1 MTRPLST
8 WRVAPLR
15 VCASFNEIGLNSADL
30 NKTCLTELGRQW
42 ASAER
47 PCQACLFPWATS
59 VCGRALERGGERS
72 RGPRIFIPFCLLCI
86 SQRGTVADQMG
97 AVRKRLERQLLLK
110 ILISSSIDF

>member
-30 NKTCLTELGRQW
+30 NKTCSTKLGRQW

-59 VCGRALERGGERS
+59 VCGRALERGGEGS
-72 RGPRIFIPFCLLCI
+72 RGARTFLPFLSPVHQSMRNTCGIYGRREKVTREKEHLRDI
-86 SQRGTVADQMG
+86 DI
-97 AVRKRLERQLLLK
+97 QL
-110 ILISSSIDF
+110 D

>member
-59 VCGRALERGGERS
+59 VCERALERGGERS
-72 RGPRIFIPFCLLCI
+72 RGPRIFIPFRLLCI
-86 SQRGTVADQMG
+86 SQRGTVAG
-97 AVRKRLERQLLLK
+97 
-110 ILISSSIDF
+110 